1 MQKQISNKTLFYLFI
16 LLFIGLVNNKNF
28 LEFNFTRYNNFKI
41 TSLSEFNDQKIIKSL
56 LELKN
61 KNLFTL
67 KKEDIL
73 EIFSNHKIIEDFNIY
88 KNYPSNLIIKI
99 KKTKFLAIIQK
110 NNSKYYVG
118 SNGNLIR
125 VENDLVNLPFIF
137 GDVEVYEFLNLKSLI
152 DNSNFNFEEIKNL
165 YYFKS
170 KRWDIETKDGVIVK
184 LPRDNLIR
192 SIKLLSDIFK
202 KKELSNIKN
211 IDLRQYNQIILN
223 G

>member
-1 MQKQISNKTLFYLFI
+1 M
-16 LLFIGLVNNKNF
+16 
-28 LEFNFTRYNNFKI
+28 
-41 TSLSEFNDQKIIKSL
+41 
-56 LELKN
+56 
-61 KNLFTL
+61 
-67 KKEDIL
+67 
-73 EIFSNHKIIEDFNIY
+73 
-88 KNYPSNLIIKI
+88 
-99 KKTKFLAIIQK
+99 
-110 NNSKYYVG
+110 
-118 SNGNLIR
+118 
-125 VENDLVNLPFIF
+125 
-137 GDVEVYEFLNLKSLI
+137 I

>member
-41 TSLSEFNDQKIIKSL
+41 TSLSEFNDQKIIKNL

-67 KKEDIL
+67 KKEEIL